1 MEVCVEQGSLS
12 LLLRTDGFV
21 AIHPIV
27 AQYRCCPQLLYPILP
42 DEFYMLS
49 GFKKNMKEQK
59 RSSLKFMSHANLCA
73 TKVARPMA
81 SAVI

>member
-12 LLLRTDGFV
+12 LLLRTDGCV

-42 DEFYMLS
+42 DEFYTLS
-49 GFKKNMKEQK
+49 GLKKNE
-59 RSSLKFMSHANLCA
+59 R
-73 TKVARPMA
+73 TKKKQLEVHVTCESVRH
-81 SAVI
+81 

>member
-1 MEVCVEQGSLS
+1 MEQGSLS
-12 LLLRTDGFV
+12 LLLRTDGF
-21 AIHPIV
+21 V

-42 DEFYMLS
+42 DEFYTLS

>member
-1 MEVCVEQGSLS
+1 MEQGSLS

-42 DEFYMLS
+42 DEFYTLS
-49 GFKKNMKEQK
+49 GLKKNE
-59 RSSLKFMSHANLCA
+59 R
-73 TKVARPMA
+73 TKKKQLEVHVPCESVRH
-81 SAVI
+81 